1 MEAYE
6 LKGIDK
12 GNPSTWNRI
21 CPTIEDVYKCYI
33 DRDDVKQDKLYSA
46 LNELSEFSIFEPD
59 GRKTKSLYEII
70 EGVTVID
77 VSGYSES
84 IQELVIAITLD
95 VFYREMIRE
104 GHSAIKGN
112 LRELTNLI
120 LVDEADNFL
129 RKGFDSIR
137 KILKEGRAFG
147 VGTILSTQYL
157 SHFTTTDNNYGQ
169 YISNWVVHKV
179 DEMSIKDAKRLFN
192 AYDNDEANEY
202 INKVRSLKKH
212 YSITNISNDKRAIY
226 IKDKPFWEMVRDNMY
241 NFK

>member
-1 MEAYE
+1 
-6 LKGIDK
+6 
-12 GNPSTWNRI
+12 
-21 CPTIEDVYKCYI
+21 V
-33 DRDDVKQDKLYSA
+33 
-46 LNELSEFSIFEPD
+46 
-59 GRKTKSLYEII
+59 
-70 EGVTVID
+70 
-77 VSGYSES
+77 
-84 IQELVIAITLD
+84 AITLD
-95 VFYREMIRE
+95 AFYSQMQIQ
-104 GHSAIKGN
+104 GHSKIKESK
-112 LRELTNLI
+112 RQIKKMI